1 VEEKLN
7 EGFPSGVMIS
17 FACVWAGL
25 IACAAFG
32 GAKGAAFTFAFAG

>member
-1 VEEKLN
+1 MEEKLKD
-7 EGFPSGVMIS
+7 GFPSGVMIF

-32 GAKGAAFTFAFAG
+32 GAKGAAFTLAFAG